1 MKLMQIWSPVLQSYV
16 PIEQVVDNL
25 TLDWE
30 ESIIM
35 RRDRKRE
42 ISVLADHDIL
52 SDETPAVL
60 FSRVRPL
67 VEAYQL
73 PEGYHLDWGGEYES
87 ENDAQEALGAAMPL
101 GYLLM
106 FIITVFLFNSFRKPL
121 VIWFTVPLSIIGVS
135 FGLLA
140 TGLPFSFT
148 ALLGL
153 LSLSGMILKNG
164 IVLMDQINMD
174 LDSGKAPYT
183 AVIDSAMSRV
193 KPVSMA
199 ALTTILGLIPLVADP
214 FFGSMAVTIMAGLGF
229 ATVLTLVVVPLLF
242 ATFYKVHPES

>member
-1 MKLMQIWSPVLQSYV
+1 
-16 PIEQVVDNL
+16 
-25 TLDWE
+25 
-30 ESIIM
+30 M

-60 FSRVRPL
+60 FSRLKPM
-67 VEAYQL
+67 VEAYEL
-73 PEGYHLDWGGEYES
+73 PEGYSLKWGGEYES
-87 ENDAQEALGAAMPL
+87 SNDAQEALGAAMPM
-101 GYLLM
+101 GYLMM
-106 FIITVFLFNSFRKPL
+106 FIITMLLFNSFRKPL
-121 VIWFTVPLSIIGVS
+121 VIWLTVPLSIVGVS
-135 FGLLA
+135 YGLLA
-140 TGLPFSFT
+140 TNLPFSFT

-164 IVLMDQINMD
+164 IVLMDQINID
-174 LDSGKAPYT
+174 LASGKAPYL
-183 AVIDSAMSRV
+183 AVLDSATSRV

-229 ATVLTLVVVPLLF
+229 STVLTLVVVPLLF
-242 ATFYKVHPES
+242 ATFYNIKSA

>member
-1 MKLMQIWSPVLQSYV
+1 MQIWSPVLQSYV

-183 AVIDSAMSRV
+183 AVIDSAMS
-193 KPVSMA
+193 
-199 ALTTILGLIPLVADP
+199 
-214 FFGSMAVTIMAGLGF
+214 
-229 ATVLTLVVVPLLF
+229 VL
-242 ATFYKVHPES
+242 SR